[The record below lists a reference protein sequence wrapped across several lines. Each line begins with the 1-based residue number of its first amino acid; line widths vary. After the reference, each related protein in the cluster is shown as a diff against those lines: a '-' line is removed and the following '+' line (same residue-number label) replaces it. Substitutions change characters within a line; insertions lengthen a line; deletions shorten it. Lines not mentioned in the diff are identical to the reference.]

1 MNDVLQACWPGTT
14 TACPAWA
21 SRRTGWRCAPA
32 AGTPSSKYGT
42 RRHVV
47 ISVTQA
53 HSHSHKHPHTYTQVR
68 EHKRAKIEHTQAL
81 RQTLPFPKQ
90 SARSTERRTNFL
102 FLHIWIYI
110 CMIES
115 VRFTK
120 QDSCASH

>member
-1 MNDVLQACWPGTT
+1 MHDVLQACWPGTT
-14 TACPAWA
+14 TACPAWV

-53 HSHSHKHPHTYTQVR
+53 HSQSHTNTHPHTHKYG

-81 RQTLPFPKQ
+81 RQTLPFPE
-90 SARSTERRTNFL
+90 TE
-102 FLHIWIYI
+102 
-110 CMIES
+110 
-115 VRFTK
+115 
-120 QDSCASH
+120 CAINRKKNQFFVLAYLDRYA